1 MLSQEIQLKPLRV
14 KAVQPQEK
22 RQLVP
27 LKETE
32 NPPPPVLVVRSSH
45 SGDNNRSTSSCWS
58 PTTIIVVMAFLANLI
73 CYADRTNLS
82 VAIIVIAKE
91 KNWDDGAKGVVL
103 AAFFYGYPFTGMVAG
118 WASGKWGGDRVL
130 LWGVFGWSL
139 LTLVTPTAVGMGMS
153 SLIVCR
159 ILMGLAEA
167 AAGPAIHG
175 WIGAKIPE
183 SARTRAITTVRL
195 LPP

>member
-1 MLSQEIQLKPLRV
+1 MHSPGIQLQTIGVAP
-14 KAVQPQEK
+14 VQPHEFSNTPPAK
-22 RQLVP
+22 GVEIDDDVGLVAG
-27 LKETE
+27 EGY
-32 NPPPPVLVVRSSH
+32 V
-45 SGDNNRSTSSCWS
+45 GNNRGSSSSFWS
-58 PTTIIVVMAFLANLI
+58 STTIIVTMAFLANLI

-91 KNWDDGAKGVVL
+91 KNWDDGAKGIVL

-130 LWGVFGWSL
+130 LWGVFGWSV
-139 LTLVTPTAVGMGMS
+139 LTLVTPTAVALGMP
-153 SLIVCR
+153 SLIACR

-175 WIGAKIPE
+175 WIGAKIPA
-183 SARTRAITTVRL
+183 SARTRAITTVR
-195 LPP
+195 